1 MFLFNAILLPVKAE
15 TKTNVIL
22 LQVRTVLQKT
32 NERLSF
38 EVTPFPKD
46 IISLGDQTAKKYG
59 DYASS
64 AIFYVPFF
72 KSCQKSC

>member
-32 NERLSF
+32 NERLSI

-46 IISLGDQTAKKYG
+46 ITSLGDQTAK
-59 DYASS
+59 
-64 AIFYVPFF
+64 IW
-72 KSCQKSC
+72 